1 MMHMQLLHGGVICA
15 LQHSAPHCNTLQHTA
30 THCNTHMCGLQH
42 SASHCNTLQ
51 HTAPHICVDCNIVHH
66 TAKHCSLSFSL
77 SLSFSHCRSLAYLSN
92 GAEPW
97 LRVRST
103 FVGTTS
109 PPQHTATHGNTRQQP
124 ATHYNTLAH
133 TPTIRNKLEGGT
145 PSLQYIATH
154 SRSLTYVSNGA
165 HPVDVHKSHMRSNHI
180 PTTTPCNTLQ
190 HTIAPTFPTVQNPWL
205 RIRSTFAGT
214 TPPPPF
220 TARSAPNSE
229 KSALW

>member
-1 MMHMQLLHGGVICA
+1 MQLLHGGVICA

-109 PPQHTATHGNTRQQP
+109 PPQHTATHGNTRQHT
-124 ATHYNTLAH
+124 ATT
-133 TPTIRNKLEGGT
+133 
-145 PSLQYIATH
+145 
-154 SRSLTYVSNGA
+154 
-165 HPVDVHKSHMRSNHI
+165 
-180 PTTTPCNTLQ
+180 CNTLQ
-190 HTIAPTFPTVQNPWL
+190 HIGSHSNHTEQTGGRYTFPAIHCNTLSLANL
-205 RIRSTFAGT
+205 RFQRC
-214 TPPPPF
+214 TPSGC
-220 TARSAPNSE
+220 T
-229 KSALW
+229 